1 MIDILISLKLSFFI
15 MLIAAV
21 TVGDVYTI
29 WYKNNMLEEYLAI
42 VALFL
47 LTKTVMRWKILN

>member
-1 MIDILISLKLSFFI
+1 